1 MIESKKCMREA
12 VMNQRKCRI
21 FLTGLIVLI
30 LIAGCAVSE
39 SYKTGQDLS
48 KENRWDE
55 AIGWFDKAVKES
67 PDNQEYK
74 DALLK
79 ARGEAA
85 KLHYEKAKSSLVQAP
100 ENVPAL
106 EQISKESGQAANLD
120 PGNKDINAFH
130 DNLRAKISALISTVK
145 SLYSQ
150 ADSDMQKEDWIAAMA
165 KLKQVNIK
173 FPNYE
178 DTGAKLAKIE
188 QEGAKLFYQQGLTLS
203 KQEDW
208 KMAAQAYKA
217 ALDINPNYYDV
228 QKLYQDALS
237 KDNAAYFIAGAE
249 KAEKAKDWEKAI
261 FMYDKA
267 FEYQPDNRELSKK
280 LDDLKAKIG
289 KIYFDEAVKLVDQ
302 GGLYAALKKIDI
314 VKTYIPSIQGDAAY
328 KEFVNKFCRKM
339 MERAE
344 KYFEREMW
352 GNALIWYQKVESL
365 NPSYP
370 DLFQKVLELKD
381 HINKRIKK
389 SIAVFDFGSPSN
401 NKDAGKIAANKLIT
415 YLHKNA
421 SGDVRIIE
429 RENLQSI
436 LREMQ
441 LGQTG
446 IVDVKAAQTVG
457 KMRGIDT
464 FIMGDVLQF
473 TAKMSDNPSTSQVKV
488 LVDEEDVR
496 NPEFSDW
503 LMMNPKPT
511 AEDMKTAPPRT
522 VKKRNYQ
529 FISYRQGVSKISAL
543 IEISYKLVDTSTGE
557 NIYANTI
564 PGRLIKEDKYQDAV
578 AAANIPHDPLELP
591 SETEVL
597 DELTN
602 EKISEMGQS
611 VLKQF
616 QSLEVEY
623 FNQAEQQ
630 RLKRR
635 NVDLA
640 IEKYTDAMFDEKL
653 KGISTPISQK
663 SQELIDK
670 LIQNR

>member
-1 MIESKKCMREA
+1 
-12 VMNQRKCRI
+12 MNQRKCRM
-21 FLTGLIVLI
+21 FLAGLFILI
-30 LIAGCAVSE
+30 LIAGCAETE
-39 SYKTGQDLS
+39 SYKTGRDLS

-55 AIGWFDKAVKES
+55 AIGWFDKAVNES
-67 PDNQEYK
+67 PDKQEYR

-79 ARGEAA
+79 AKEEAA
-85 KLHYEKAKSSLVQAP
+85 KLHYEKAKSALAQAP

-106 EQISKESGQAANLD
+106 EQISKESGQAVNLD
-120 PGNKDINAFH
+120 PKNKDIKALH
-130 DNLRAKISALISTVK
+130 DNLRAKINALISTVK

-165 KLKQVNIK
+165 KLKQVNKI

>member
-1 MIESKKCMREA
+1 
-12 VMNQRKCRI
+12 MNQRKCRM
-21 FLTGLIVLI
+21 FLTGLFVLI
-30 LIAGCAVSE
+30 LIAGCADTE
-39 SYKTGQDLS
+39 SYKTGEDLR

-67 PDNQEYK
+67 PDKQEYK

-79 ARGEAA
+79 AKGEAA
-85 KLHYEKAKSSLVQAP
+85 KLHYEKAKSSLAQAP

-106 EQISKESGQAANLD
+106 EQISKESGLAVNLD
-120 PGNKDINAFH
+120 PKNKDIKAFH
-130 DNLRAKISALISTVK
+130 DNLMAKINALISTVK

-150 ADSDMQKEDWIAAMA
+150 ADSDMQKEDWITAMA
-165 KLKQVNIK
+165 KLKQVNKI

-188 QEGAKLFYQQGLTLS
+188 QEGAKLFYQQGLTLG

-208 KMAAQAYKA
+208 KMAAQAFKA

-228 QKLYQDALS
+228 QKLYQDAKS

-249 KAEKAKDWEKAI
+249 KAEKSQDWEKAI

-267 FEYQPDNRELSKK
+267 FEYQPDNQQLSKK

-289 KIYFDEAVKLVDQ
+289 KIYFDEAVKLADQ
-302 GGLYAALKKIDI
+302 GRLYAAIKKTEL
-314 VKTYIPSIQGDAAY
+314 VKTYIPSIQGDTAY
-328 KEFVNKFCRKM
+328 KEFANKICAKL
-339 MERAE
+339 MERAD

-352 GNALIWYQKVESL
+352 GNALVWYQKIEAF
-365 NPSYP
+365 NPNYR
-370 DLFQKVLELKD
+370 DLFQKMLELKD

-401 NKDAGKIAANKLIT
+401 NRDAGKIAANKLIT
-415 YLHKNA
+415 YLHKNG
-421 SGDVRIIE
+421 SGDIRIIE

-473 TAKMSDNPSTSQVKV
+473 IAKTSDNPSTSQVKV

-503 LMMNPKPT
+503 LMMHPKPT
-511 AEDMKTAPPRT
+511 AEDMKTAPSRT
-522 VKKRNYQ
+522 VKKKNHQ

-543 IEISYKLVDTSTGE
+543 LEISYKLVDTSTGE

-564 PGRLIKEDKYQDAV
+564 PGKLIKEDKYQDAV
-578 AAANIPHDPLELP
+578 PAANIPHDPLELP
-591 SETEVL
+591 SDTEVL

-623 FNQAEQQ
+623 FNQGEQQ

-635 NVDLA
+635 DYDLA
-640 IEKYTDAMFDEKL
+640 VEKYTNAIFDEKL

-663 SQELIDK
+663 SAELIDK
-670 LIQNR
+670 LIQNK

>member
-1 MIESKKCMREA
+1 M
-12 VMNQRKCRI
+12 MNQRKCRM
-21 FLTGLIVLI
+21 FLTGLFVLI

-55 AIGWFDKAVKES
+55 AIGWYDKAVKES
-67 PDNQEYK
+67 PDDQVYK

-79 ARGEAA
+79 AREEAA
-85 KLHYEKAKSSLVQAP
+85 KLHYEKAKLALAQAP

-106 EQISKESGQAANLD
+106 EQISKESGQAVNLD
-120 PGNKDINAFH
+120 PRNKDIKAFH
-130 DNLRAKISALISTVK
+130 DNLRARINTLIDTVK

-188 QEGAKLFYQQGLTLS
+188 QEGAKLFYQQGLTLG

-208 KMAAQAYKA
+208 KMAAQAFKA

-228 QKLYQDALS
+228 QKLYQDAKS

-249 KAEKAKDWEKAI
+249 KAEKSKNWEKAI
-261 FMYDKA
+261 FMYEKA
-267 FEYQPDNRELSKK
+267 FEYQPDNQVLSKK
-280 LDDLKAKIG
+280 LDDLKAKTG
-289 KIYFDEAVKLVDQ
+289 KIYFDEAVKLADQ
-302 GGLYAALKKIDI
+302 GRLYAALKKLEL
-314 VKTYIPSIQGDAAY
+314 VKAYIPSMQGDAVY
-328 KEFVNKFCRKM
+328 TDFVNKFCKSL
-339 MERAE
+339 MERAD

-381 HINKRIKK
+381 NINKRIKK

-401 NKDAGKIAANKLIT
+401 SKDAGKIAANKLIT
-415 YLHKNA
+415 YLHKNG
-421 SGDVRIIE
+421 SGDIRIIE

-446 IVDVKAAQTVG
+446 IVDVKSAQTVG

-473 TAKMSDNPSTSQVKV
+473 TAKASDNPSTSQVKV

-503 LMMNPKPT
+503 LMMHPKPT
-511 AEDMKTAPPRT
+511 DEDMKTAPSRT

-564 PGRLIKEDKYQDAV
+564 PGKLIKEDKYQDAV
-578 AAANIPHDPLELP
+578 PAAGIPHDPLELP
-591 SETEVL
+591 SEAEVL

-623 FNQAEQQ
+623 FNQGEQQ

-635 NVDLA
+635 NIDLA
-640 IEKYTDAMFDEKL
+640 VEKYTDAMFDEKL

>member
-1 MIESKKCMREA
+1 
-12 VMNQRKCRI
+12 VMNQRKCRML
-21 FLTGLIVLI
+21 FTGLIVLI
-30 LIAGCAVSE
+30 LMVGCVVSE
-39 SYKTGQDLS
+39 SYKTGQELS
-48 KENRWDE
+48 KANRWNE

-79 ARGEAA
+79 AKGEAA
-85 KLHYEKAKSSLVQAP
+85 KLHYERAKTSLAQAP

-106 EQISKESGQAANLD
+106 EQIAKESGQAVNLD
-120 PGNKDINAFH
+120 PGNKNIKAFH
-130 DNLRAKISALISTVK
+130 DNLAAKISTLIGTVK

-150 ADSDMQKEDWIAAMA
+150 ADSDMQKEDWTAAMG
-165 KLKQVNIK
+165 KLKQVNKI

-188 QEGAKLFYQQGLTLS
+188 QEGAKLFYQQGLTMA

-208 KMAAQAYKA
+208 KMAAQAFKA
-217 ALDINPNYYDV
+217 AMDINPNYYDV

-249 KAEKAKDWEKAI
+249 KAEKAKNWEKAI

-267 FEYQPDNRELSKK
+267 FEYQPDNQELSKK

-289 KIYFDEAVKLVDQ
+289 KIYFEEAVKLADQ
-302 GGLYAALKKIDI
+302 GRLYAALKKTEL
-314 VKTYIPSIQGDAAY
+314 VKTYIPSMQGDAVY
-328 KEFVNKFCRKM
+328 KEFVNKFCRKL

-370 DLFQKVLELKD
+370 DLFQKVLEVKD

-401 NKDAGKIAANKLIT
+401 SKDAGKIAANKLIT
-415 YLHKNA
+415 YLPRNA

-446 IVDVKAAQTVG
+446 IVDVKSAQTVG

-473 TAKMSDNPSTSQVKV
+473 SAKTSDNPSTSQVKV

-503 LMMNPKPT
+503 LMMHQKPT
-511 AEDMKTAPPRT
+511 EEDMKTAPPRT
-522 VKKRNYQ
+522 IKKRNYQ

-564 PGRLIKEDKYQDAV
+564 PGRLVKEDKYQDSV
-578 AAANIPHDPLELP
+578 AAAKIPYDPLELP

-623 FNQAEQQ
+623 FQQAEQQ

-635 NVDLA
+635 NIDLA

-670 LIQNR
+670 LIHNR